1 MTTFVSVATIVGYLL
16 TFLLIPWV
24 LLTRKRNSVSTVAWI
39 MAIIVLPY
47 VGCMLFIIFGINR
60 VERRALHKQMSNV
73 SIARRLPELSQY
85 ELIPGEGLD
94 TQQERLMRLAK
105 RVGGTRPTFGNNVD
119 VLADTNQTQA
129 LIEQAILAAT
139 ETLHLEYYIWQPD
152 KTGTRVRDLLIQ
164 KAKEGV
170 SVRFLYDK
178 IGSMYLSRKF
188 LRAMEEAGIHV
199 ASFLPGQSLRERW
212 SINLC
217 NHRKIVIVDGRVGFT
232 GGMNIGDEYLG
243 KDPRIGYWRDTHLLL
258 EGPVVLQLQQVF
270 AEDWY
275 YATDEELTHP
285 KLFPPVESSGT
296 VSAQVLAGGPDGEVE
311 VFHSL
316 MFAAI
321 NEANQHVTLAS
332 SYFVPPASLI
342 TALEAA
348 AYRGLRVRVM
358 VAGKS
363 DHHFTVLAGRSYYD
377 TLLQAGVEIY
387 EYQRGLLHC
396 KVLTVDGNWS
406 LVGSPNFDYR
416 SLMLNFEVAVAMYDA
431 RIAAQL
437 QEQFEEDLKY
447 SKRID
452 PSTWN
457 DRPLRQVAAENVC
470 RLFAPV
476 L

>member
-1 MTTFVSVATIVGYLL
+1 MWTFLSGVTIVGYLL

-39 MAIIVLPY
+39 MAIVVLPY
-47 VGCMLFIIFGINR
+47 LGGMLFIIFGINR
-60 VERRALHKQMSNV
+60 VERRAMHKQMSNI

-85 ELIPGEGLD
+85 ELIPGEVLD

-105 RVGGTRPTFGNNVD
+105 RVGGTRPTFGNKID

-129 LIEQAILAAT
+129 LIEQAILAAQ

-170 SVRFLYDK
+170 AVRFLYDK
-178 IGSMYLSRKF
+178 IGSMSLSRKF
-188 LRAMEEAGIHV
+188 LHAMEKEGIRV

-217 NHRKIVIVDGRVGFT
+217 NHRKIVIVDGRIGFT

-243 KDPRIGYWRDTHLLL
+243 KDPRLGYWRDTHLRL
-258 EGPVVLQLQQVF
+258 EGAVVLQLQQVF

-275 YATDEELTHP
+275 YATGEELTHP
-285 KLFPPVESSGT
+285 NLFPQPERSGSI
-296 VSAQVLAGGPDGEVE
+296 SAQVVAGGPDGEVE
-311 VFHSL
+311 VFPTL

-321 NEANQHVTLAS
+321 NEAHSHVTLAT
-332 SYFVPPASLI
+332 SYFVPPAALVA
-342 TALEAA
+342 ALEAA
-348 AYRGLRVRVM
+348 AYRGLRVRLL

-377 TLLQAGVEIY
+377 TLLRAGVEIY

-416 SLMLNFEVAVAMYDA
+416 SLMLNFEVAVVMYDDRVA
-431 RIAAQL
+431 VQL
-437 QEQFEEDLKY
+437 QQQFEEDLKY
-447 SKRID
+447 SQKID
-452 PSTWN
+452 ATTWD
-457 DRPLRQVAAENVC
+457 DRPLRQVASENVC